1 MTMIRAAV
9 VDRAAT
15 GGISLREVELPK
27 PGADQALIRVSA
39 TSLNYDEVYDAQ
51 TGENGSLL
59 GVDIAGT
66 IEEAAAD
73 GSGLGKGARVVAFVM
88 SGAWAEFV
96 AVSTDAIAEIPD
108 NVSFAQAA
116 TLPAAGMTAQ
126 LAVGRGGSLIGRK
139 ALVTGASGGVG
150 HLACQLAN
158 LAGAEVVGLVRR
170 ESEREMVLGL
180 GARHVVVSDDGL
192 AAQEFAPYDLIL
204 DAVGGKVL
212 STTSCMLG
220 LNGRY
225 VSYGSPSGSE
235 ITFDIWEFSQGGR
248 TTFEVLRMPLEL
260 KYEPACVG
268 LSRLVKLVA
277 EGRLSSH
284 ISEEAA
290 FDKIGE
296 TAKAYMDRKIRGKAV
311 IHIP

>member
-1 MTMIRAAV
+1 MTMMNAAV
-9 VDRAAT
+9 VDRTAI
-15 GGISLREVELPK
+15 GGISVRKFAMPK
-27 PGADQALIRVSA
+27 PGTDQALIRVAA

-66 IEEAAAD
+66 IEEPAVN
-73 GSGLGKGARVVAFVM
+73 GTGPNKGARVVAFVL

-96 AVSTDAIAEIPD
+96 AVDTNAIAEIPD

-126 LAVGRGGSLIGRK
+126 LAVGRGGNLIGRK
-139 ALVTGASGGVG
+139 VLVTGASGGVG
-150 HLACQLAN
+150 HLACQLAT
-158 LAGAEVVGLVRR
+158 LAGAEVTGLVRR
-170 ESEREMVLGL
+170 ESEREMALGL
-180 GARHVVVSDDGL
+180 GARNVVVSDDGV
-192 AAQEFAPYDLIL
+192 AAEESAPYDLIL

-212 STTSCMLG
+212 SKISCMLG
-220 LNGRY
+220 FNGRC

-235 ITFDIWEFSQGGR
+235 VTFDIWEFSKGGR

-260 KYEPACVG
+260 KYEPACQG
-268 LSRLVKLVA
+268 LARLAKLIS
-277 EGRLSSH
+277 EGRLRSH
-284 ISEEAA
+284 ISEEAP
-290 FDKIGE
+290 FDKIGQ

-311 IHIP
+311 VHIA